1 MSTNYNLNPYYDDF
15 DVTKNYQRILFKPGF
30 AVQARELT
38 QTQTILQNQVNEFAK
53 HIFKDGSIVNGGLF
67 GVDSYVDYVKVSED
81 ILSLDKPF
89 EDIVGKVLVG
99 QTTGIKAFVEAAAY
113 KSIWET
119 ETDVLMISY
128 SSSSPDGNVTVFQP
142 NEELLVEGTETTIT
156 AISSSPTGKGS
167 IFAIESG
174 TVYSKGYF
182 LSFPSQKIIL
192 DPTSQTPNVKIG
204 FDSTESIVDYTQ
216 DTSLL
221 DPALGSYNYS
231 APGADRIKLQPRI
244 VKIPLNDESTPNFLT
259 LVTVEEGIIVQIQ
272 KNTAY
277 AELYE
282 EFARRT
288 RDESGNYV
296 VYGFDLRTREHI
308 DTGTNEG
315 YLTPERGGD
324 PNLLT
329 IEVQPGIAYIEGYE
343 VVKPASSY
351 VSTDKSTAN
360 VSVNSEEIS
369 ARTGNYLRVNELVG
383 IPLLDTANT
392 VNLYNTAGDRVTNHT
407 PVNTAPS
414 GTLIGTAKIKAFN
427 YDEND
432 EYLLYLFDIKMSSS
446 NTFSEVKAVQNSN
459 FFADVILNASNNAI
473 LESTTENNLL
483 FKVGSDFTK
492 TIRGLA
498 GVDTTFTF
506 SRTFDNITIDSGGT
520 FDVSVTSASER
531 HDYGVTGSLDA
542 SQKRT
547 IILSFKENANITL
560 PGTVSVTGN
569 TVTGSGTFF
578 TRLNSG
584 DRILITDVVGYRYIK
599 SISTDTSMV
608 LTTSLGSPVSGKTYK
623 KTYLNGD
630 VIDLTEK
637 GSTAGAT
644 RTVSVSS
651 NTTLSF
657 DLKETYTETIDASV
671 AFKVTR
677 TTAQEVAKILRP
689 NRFVQINCAALSS
702 NTAPINLGFSDVYK
716 LRQIRRKTS
725 TFTTASEGTVVTN
738 EFVFDD
744 GQRDDFYDHASI
756 IPKVAVSNTQFL
768 LVELDY
774 FYPDF
779 TQGAGYF
786 SVDSYPINDSVASN
800 TSIFTYEI
808 PFYKSPESGSI
819 YDLRNYLDFRPV
831 KQSTASDSTTVGSAT
846 TNPATTNSFY
856 TKDVNGLRI
865 PYPSSDIIYDYSYYL
880 ARRDALVCDRHGN
893 FNIVQ
898 GNSSLY
904 PVSPSIQDGVM
915 LIANLYIPP
924 YPSLSYTLG
933 RILNKEKMA
942 VVTNKMTYG
951 RFTMRDLNILKQRVD
966 NLEYYNAINLLEKSA
981 SDLLILDENGL
992 DRFKNGFFVDGF
1004 VDHSL
1009 GATYN
1014 LDYNICVDKGF
1025 GVIRPVYKVDSFN
1038 YSNNSLSLT
1047 NAVKTGGLITLP
1059 YTEKVLL
1066 EHSRVTTIKN
1076 IEQSSYRFIGT
1087 LSVTPDT
1094 DVWVD
1099 ETTVDRKIEFG
1110 NDIPI
1115 EEKISTEWGAWQ
1127 TVVTGVSTEKSIVSS
1142 TDTSTFTTTI
1152 SQGATNNTYNV
1163 YLRGGGDR
1171 SSSVTGLQLLGT
1183 FSSYAEAQSFANRS
1197 YRVKLETVGGTTTT
1211 TTIRATTTTDTE
1223 IENTTTEYTTSRS
1236 GIQTSIKV
1244 ERETREIGSFVTD
1257 VSVVPYIRPQVIRLN
1272 ALGLKANT
1280 RYYVYFDN
1288 EPMNDYVAPVVNGVV
1303 TSEGAPLLS
1312 NGSGEVIAILRLPNE
1327 GKRFRIGT
1335 KDILISDNPVNTID
1349 ATSWAKGYFVAS
1361 GLNAQKQNTILS
1373 TKTINQRQDQI
1384 TDSYVTYGSTSRV
1397 VGQTSNTVFANLSSV
1412 TTTTAGTVEI
1422 YGPSCAAYSF
1432 LVNLPEGETGTF
1444 LTSVDVFI
1452 QSKDPTLG
1460 IWFEIREMDNAG
1472 GITRTQVP
1480 YSERWYRSSE
1490 VTTTSDGTVP
1500 HKVTFPAP
1508 VYLLNNTQYA
1518 FVIHTEGINPNYYF
1532 WISRLGETD
1541 ILTNN
1546 PVTGRQL
1553 TGTYYT
1559 TNNNLNWSIVPDVD
1573 LKIKFNRAS
1582 FTTGVNGS
1590 AVVGNDRYEFFN
1602 LTDVTVPFNIFGES
1616 VKSSDIITLKNVNNT
1631 GSNTIVSGDK
1641 IQINSNT
1648 YNIVN
1653 VASTIY
1659 YTDGFEFAA
1668 NSGVTIL
1675 DANSVPKLITANV
1688 ATRTNATA
1696 VLRKFEE
1703 DSGYMTLQDSSGT
1716 FFANGKIQGVTSG
1729 YTAKISS
1736 FADWEYNTVNLKPHY
1751 LKFKNTL
1758 LNFGIKGVRT
1768 ADNLLES
1775 EFKLF
1780 PEDTSVEYD
1789 DEYALKSR
1797 SVEVSQY
1804 SGSNSS
1810 QMVINFSTISDY
1822 VSPVVDLNLANAVYV
1837 GNIVNDDVTGEDNK
1851 SGGNLINKYI
1861 SKTVTLAE
1869 GQDAE
1874 DLLVYLSVYKPAT
1887 TDVKVWMKIKN
1898 IEDVSET
1905 FQNKPYYELEKA
1917 TNLVSSSVEKN
1928 DYVTLVYRIPNA
1940 MLTGPFGAVQYTS
1953 GVNTFTGF
1961 KQFAIKIGLLA
1972 QNSAIVPKVTDLRA
1986 IALQR

>member
-15 DVTKNYQRILFKPGF
+15 DETKNYQRILFKPGF

-38 QTQTILQNQVNEFAK
+38 QTQTILQNQVTQFAN
-53 HIFKDGSIVNGGLF
+53 HIFKDGTIVNGGLF
-67 GVDSYVDYVKVSED
+67 DVFTYADYVKISED
-81 ILSLDKPF
+81 ILSLNLPF
-89 EDIVGKVLVG
+89 SDIVGKVLIG
-99 QTTGIKAFVEAAAY
+99 QTTGIKAFVDAVAY
-113 KSIWET
+113 KNIWET
-119 ETDVLMISY
+119 ETDILMISY
-128 SSSSPDGNVTVFQP
+128 SSSSEDGNVITFQP
-142 NEELLVEGTETTIT
+142 DEEILIEGTEVILNVV
-156 AISSSPTGKGS
+156 SSSPTGKGS

-182 LSFPSQKIIL
+182 LNFPAQKIIL
-192 DPTSQTPNVKIG
+192 DPTNQTPNVKVG
-204 FDSTESIVDYTQ
+204 FDSTESIVDFTQ
-216 DTSLL
+216 DTTLL

-231 APGADRIKLQPRI
+231 APGADRIQLEPRLIKLPI
-244 VKIPLNDESTPNFLT
+244 DDESTPNFLSLIT
-259 LVTVEEGIIVQIQ
+259 IQEGIVVQVQ

-296 VYGFDLRTREHI
+296 VFGFDVKTREHL

-315 YLTPERGGD
+315 YLTLERGGD
-324 PNLLT
+324 ASLLT
-329 IEVQPGIAYIEGYE
+329 IEVQPGTAYIEGYE

-351 VSTDKSTAN
+351 VATSKSTAN
-360 VSVNSEEIS
+360 VSVNAEEIS
-369 ARTGNYLRVNELVG
+369 ARTGNYLRVKEVVG
-383 IPLLDTANT
+383 VPIVDVANT
-392 VNLYNTAGDRVTNHT
+392 VNLYNTAGERVTNHI
-407 PVNTAPS
+407 PVTTAPS
-414 GTLIGTAKIKAFN
+414 GTLIGTAKIKAFT

-432 EYLLYLFDIKMSSS
+432 EYFIYLFDIKMSSS
-446 NTFSEVKAVQNSN
+446 NTFSQVKAIQNSS
-459 FFADVILNASNNAI
+459 FFADVILNAANNAV
-473 LESTTENNLL
+473 LETTTENNLL
-483 FKVGSDFTK
+483 FKVGSDFTQS
-492 TIRGLA
+492 IRGV
-498 GVDTTFTF
+498 GGTVDTSFTF
-506 SRTFDNITIDSGGT
+506 ARTFDNITIDSDGT
-520 FDVSVTSASER
+520 FSVSVSSSSER
-531 HDYGVTGSLDA
+531 HDYGVSGSLNNTE
-542 SQKRT
+542 KRT
-547 IILSFKENANITL
+547 IVLSFKENANINL

-569 TVTGSGTFF
+569 TVTGSSTYF
-578 TRLNSG
+578 TRLNEG
-584 DRILITDVVGYRYIK
+584 DRVLITDVVGYRYIK
-599 SISTDTSMV
+599 QIISDTSMV

-630 VIDLTEK
+630 IIDLTEK
-637 GSTAGAT
+637 GSVAGT
-644 RTVSVSS
+644 LRTVSVTS
-651 NTTLSF
+651 NTILSF
-657 DLKETYTETIDASV
+657 DLKENYTETIDASV
-671 AFKVTR
+671 SFKVTR

-689 NRFVQINCAALSS
+689 NRYVQINCAALTS
-702 NTAPINLGFSDVYK
+702 NTNPINLGFSDVYK
-716 LRQIRRKTS
+716 LRQIRRKNSVFTS
-725 TFTTASEGTVVTN
+725 VSEGVIATTD
-738 EFVFDD
+738 FIFDN
-744 GQRDDFYDHASI
+744 GQRDDFYDHATI
-756 IPKVAVSNTQFL
+756 VPKTPVSNTDFL
-768 LVELDY
+768 LIELDY

-786 SVDSYPINDSVASN
+786 SVDSYPVNDSVTSN

-808 PFYKSPESGSI
+808 PFYKSPDTGSVF
-819 YDLRNYLDFRPV
+819 DLRNHLDFRPV
-831 KQSTASDSTTVGSAT
+831 KQSTASDATTVGAAT
-846 TNPATTNSFY
+846 ENPTTTNSFY

-865 PYPSSDIIYDYSYYL
+865 PYPSSDISYDYSYYL
-880 ARRDALVCDRHGN
+880 ARRDALVCDRYGN

-898 GNSSLY
+898 GNSSQY

-915 LIANLYIPP
+915 MVASLYIPP
-924 YPSLSYTLG
+924 YPSLSYTLA
-933 RILNKEKMA
+933 RILNKEKLS

-981 SDLLILDENGL
+981 SDLLIVDENGL

-1004 VDHSL
+1004 LDHSL

-1014 LDYNICVDKGF
+1014 LDYNICVDKKF
-1025 GVIRPVYKVDSFN
+1025 GIIRPVFKVDSFY

-1047 NAVKTGGLITLP
+1047 NAIKTGNLITLP
-1059 YTEKVLL
+1059 YTEKLLL
-1066 EHSRVTTIKN
+1066 EQSRVTTIKN

-1087 LSVTPDT
+1087 MSVTPDT

-1115 EEKISTEWGAWQ
+1115 ENTLSTEWGSWQ
-1127 TVVTGVSTEKSIVSS
+1127 TRVTGVSTSTSVISS
-1142 TDTSTFTTTI
+1142 TDTSEFTTSI
-1152 SQGATNNTYNV
+1152 KQGADSTYNV
-1163 YLRGGGDR
+1163 YARGGGDR
-1171 SSSVTGLQLLGT
+1171 SSSVTGLRLIGT
-1183 FSSYAEAQSFANRS
+1183 YTSYAEAVKAAQSQTRT
-1197 YRVKLETVGGTTTT
+1197 KLETVSGTTTT
-1211 TTIRATTTTDTE
+1211 TKIRATTTTDTT
-1223 IENTTTEYTTSRS
+1223 IEDTTTEYTTGRS
-1236 GIQTSIKV
+1236 GIQTTVKV
-1244 ERETREIGSFVTD
+1244 DRETKEIGSFITD

-1272 ALGLKANT
+1272 SLGLKGNT

-1288 EPMNDYVAPVVNGVV
+1288 QPMNDYAAPVVNNTIG
-1303 TSEGAPLLS
+1303 SEGAPLIS
-1312 NGSGEVIAILRLPNE
+1312 NPNGELIIILRLPNE
-1327 GKRFRIGT
+1327 GKRFTIGT
-1335 KDILISDNPVNTID
+1335 KEILISDNPINTID
-1349 ATSWAKGYFVAS
+1349 ATSYAKGYFVAS

-1373 TKTINQRQDQI
+1373 TKVVNKQEVQVSE
-1384 TDSYVTYGSTSRV
+1384 SYLTYGSTSRV
-1397 VGQTSNTVFANLSSV
+1397 IGQTSNTVFEELSSV
-1412 TTTTAGTVEI
+1412 TSTTPGSVTI

-1432 LVNLPEGETGTF
+1432 LVTLPEGETGTF

-1460 IWFEIREMDNAG
+1460 VWFEIREMDNAG
-1472 GITRTQVP
+1472 GITRNQVP
-1480 YSERWYRSSE
+1480 YSERWYKSSE
-1490 VTTTSDGTVP
+1490 VTTTSDATVP
-1500 HKVTFPAP
+1500 HKVTFPNP

-1546 PVTGRQL
+1546 PVNGRQL

-1573 LKIKFNRAS
+1573 LKIRFNRAS
-1582 FTTGVNGS
+1582 FSTGVTGS
-1590 AVVGNDRYEFFN
+1590 AIVGNDRYEFFN

-1616 VKSSDIITLKNVNNT
+1616 IKSSDIITLKNVNNT
-1631 GSNTIVSGDK
+1631 GSNTIISGDK
-1641 IQINSNT
+1641 IQIGSNT

-1675 DANSVPKLITANV
+1675 DSNSVPKLITANV
-1688 ATRTNATA
+1688 ATRINATA

-1703 DSGYMTLQDSSGT
+1703 DDGYMILENSSGN
-1716 FFANGKIQGVTSG
+1716 FFANGKIQGVTSN

-1736 FADWEYNTVNLKPHY
+1736 FGDWKYNTVNLKPHH

-1758 LNFGIKGVRT
+1758 LNFGIKGVKT
-1768 ADNLLES
+1768 SDNLLES
-1775 EFKLF
+1775 EFKTF

-1789 DEYALKSR
+1789 EEYTIKSR
-1797 SVEVSQY
+1797 SVEVSSY
-1804 SGSNSS
+1804 SSSNSS
-1810 QMVINFSTISDY
+1810 QMIATFSSISDY
-1822 VSPVVDLNLANAVYV
+1822 VSPVIDLSIANAVYV
-1837 GNIVNDDVTGEDNK
+1837 RNLINNDSTGENNK
-1851 SGGNLINKYI
+1851 SGGNLVNKYI

-1874 DLLVYLSVYKPAT
+1874 DLIVYLTVYKPAT

-1905 FQNKPYYELEKA
+1905 FQNKPYYELEKVA
-1917 TNLVSSSVEKN
+1917 DIISSSVEKN
-1928 DYVTLVYRIPNA
+1928 DYITIVYKIPDS

-1953 GVNTFTGF
+1953 GLNTFTGF
-1961 KQFAIKIGLLA
+1961 KQFAVKIGLLA
-1972 QNSAIVPKVTDLRA
+1972 QNSAIVPKVTDLRV